1 MPNLLTQ
8 VTQKKFYTCNAQ
20 FSVSSEIFESFF
32 LIHPFHLQRSPGFA
46 CWNTNQ
52 SIFSITLKIS
62 KKKNNTPIPKEI
74 KIFLSWFDHTPTQNT
89 LEVANLKFEW
99 LFEWADGFD

>member
-62 KKKNNTPIPKEI
+62 KKKTILQYQK
-74 KIFLSWFDHTPTQNT
+74 K
-89 LEVANLKFEW
+89 LKFSSHD
-99 LFEWADGFD
+99 LITHPHKTHSK